1 MNVLLC
7 RPRTALMTSRTI
19 GPFVSIAAAKRGL
32 RDLVGEVPRRWE
44 QAKERWDVATF
55 RGPPGWYE
63 SHYGDDT
70 PSGSWVIVR
79 PCQDGGKD
87 AAS

>member
-44 QAKERWDVATF
+44 RAKERWDVATF
-55 RGPPGWYE
+55 RGGPGWYE
-63 SHYGDDT
+63 THYGDD
-70 PSGSWVIVR
+70 WVIVR
-79 PCQDGGKD
+79 PCPDPDGGKD
-87 AAS
+87 GAS